1 MLFLKRIVT
10 VLALVYLLLAL
21 LLLLFPAVR
30 YSVAVLSQGANSTE
44 MERNFLLGFTWA
56 GVGAVA
62 LLLLVENLDSGLL
75 RRRVGKQEQKINEL
89 KAQLFDAQRPRTTPP
104 AAAYPPP
111 PGQPR
116 PPGVAYPPADPAR
129 RPGPPPNFPTPPPT
143 TY

>member
-30 YSVAVLSQGANSTE
+30 YSVAVLSPGANSTE
-44 MERNFLLGFTWA
+44 MERNFLVTFTWA
-56 GVGAVA
+56 GAAVVG
-62 LLLLVENLDSGLL
+62 LLLLIENLDSSLL
-75 RRRVGKQEQKINEL
+75 RRRVGKQEQRINEL
-89 KAQLFDAQRPRTTPP
+89 KAQLFDAQKPRVAPP
-104 AAAYPPP
+104 AAYPPP
-111 PGQPR
+111 PAPMR
-116 PPGVAYPPADPAR
+116 PPGVAYPTADQAR

>member
-44 MERNFLLGFTWA
+44 MERNFLVNFTWA
-56 GVGAVA
+56 GAAVVA

-75 RRRVGKQEQKINEL
+75 RRRVGKQDQKINEL
-89 KAQLFDAQRPRTTPP
+89 KAQLFDAQKPLAPP
-104 AAAYPPP
+104 AAYPPP
-111 PGQPR
+111 PGQLR
-116 PPGVAYPPADPAR
+116 PPGPGVAYPTADQAR
-129 RPGPPPNFPTPPPT
+129 RMGPPPNFPTPPPT

>member
-30 YSVAVLSQGANSTE
+30 YSVAVLSTGANSTE

-56 GVGAVA
+56 GAAVVA

-89 KAQLFDAQRPRTTPP
+89 KAQLFDARKPLAPP
-104 AAAYPPP
+104 AAYPPP
-111 PGQPR
+111 PAPMR
-116 PPGVAYPPADPAR
+116 PPGVSYPTADQAR
-129 RPGPPPNFPTPPPT
+129 RAGPPPNFPTPPPT